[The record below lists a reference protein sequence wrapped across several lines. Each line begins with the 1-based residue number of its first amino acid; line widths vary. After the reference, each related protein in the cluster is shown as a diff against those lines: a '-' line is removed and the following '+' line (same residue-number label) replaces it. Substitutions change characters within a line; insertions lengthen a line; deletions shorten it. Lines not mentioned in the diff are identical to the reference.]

1 MTREQTPEFIDRTP
15 KFDIFGSL
23 VLNLDQ
29 AKFKK
34 IVDKCAAELTQ
45 FSTNVFMGN
54 KRTSGYTYQ
63 DFVVT
68 INVSRDRGSLF
79 VYRNRTSKLVYAMID
94 NKVASINYEYI
105 FIEEHLTKLLK
116 EFNG

>member
-1 MTREQTPEFIDRTP
+1 MTKKEIPEFIDRTP
-15 KFDIFGSL
+15 KYDIFGSL

-34 IVDKCAAELTQ
+34 LVDKCAAELTQ
-45 FSTNVFMGN
+45 YSTNVLIGN
-54 KRTSGYTYQ
+54 KSTTGYTYQ

-79 VYRNRTSKLVYAMID
+79 VYRNRTSKLVYAMIN

-116 EFNG
+116 EING

>member
-1 MTREQTPEFIDRTP
+1 MTKKETPEFIDRTP
-15 KFDIFGSL
+15 KYDIFGSL

-29 AKFKK
+29 ARFKK
-34 IVDKCAAELTQ
+34 VVDKCAAELTQ
-45 FSTNVFMGN
+45 YSNKVVFGN
-54 KRTSGYTYQ
+54 KSTSGYTYQ

-94 NKVASINYEYI
+94 NKVASINFEYI
-105 FIEEHLTKLLK
+105 FIEDHLNKILK
-116 EFNG
+116 DFNG